1 MEHQDSEHDK
11 AVHMKDSAPLDEAI
25 VLGDAATLTR
35 GGSHRSVEPKQRPY
49 D

>member
-1 MEHQDSEHDK
+1 MAHPNDETAAQTREEDGAPP
-11 AVHMKDSAPLDEAI
+11 AVI

-35 GGSHRSVEPKQRPY
+35 GGSQNSVEAKQTPY